1 LGKGSKEAKQF
12 LEKTYS
18 DDMDIGDATHTAIK
32 ALKNSFEGALT
43 EKNLE
48 VAVIRSSDPHKK
60 FHILSQ
66 SEIIDL
72 LKEVE

>member
-1 LGKGSKEAKQF
+1 M
-12 LEKTYS
+12 EKTYT

-48 VAVIRSSDPHKK
+48 VAIIKTSDPEKR
-60 FHILSQ
+60 FHVLTQ
-66 SEIIDL
+66 SEIVDL

>member
-1 LGKGSKEAKQF
+1 
-12 LEKTYS
+12 
-18 DDMDIGDATHTAIK
+18 MDIGDATHTAIK
-32 ALKNSFEGALT
+32 ALKNTFEGALT

-48 VAVIRSSDPHKK
+48 VAIIKSTDPEKK

>member
-1 LGKGSKEAKQF
+1 MGKGSAEARQF
-12 LEKTYS
+12 LEKTYT

-32 ALKNSFEGALT
+32 ALKNTFEGALT

-48 VAVIRSSDPHKK
+48 VAVIKTSDQSKR